1 MKILVCISNV
11 PDTTSKINFTEN
23 NTKFDSN
30 GVQFVIN
37 PNDEFGLTRAMW
49 FKEKQGATLHVAT
62 VGGANTEPTIRKALA
77 IGADEA
83 IRIDAEPKDGFFVAR
98 QLAEVIKNGAYDLVI
113 AGRESIDYNGGM
125 VPGIIAG
132 LLDMNFVNTC
142 ISLEIEGNN
151 ATAVREIDG
160 GKEKITTGLPLIIGG
175 QKGLVEESDLRIP
188 NMRGIMMARQK
199 KLNVVPPVDSNTATN
214 DVTFE
219 KPAAK
224 GAVKLVDAENVDE
237 LIGLLH
243 NEAKVI

>member
-11 PDTTSKINFTEN
+11 PDTTSKINFSQDKTQ
-23 NTKFDSN
+23 FDTT

-49 FKEKQGATLHVAT
+49 FKEKQGATIHVAT
-62 VGGANTEPTIRKALA
+62 VGGATVEPTMRKALA

-83 IRIDAEPKDGFFVAR
+83 IRVNAEPTDGFFVAQ
-98 QLAEVIKNGAYDLVI
+98 QLAEIIKNGEYTLVI

-125 VPGIIAG
+125 VPGIIAA
-132 LLDMNFVNTC
+132 LLNMNFVNTC
-142 ISLEIEGNN
+142 IGLEIEGDK
-151 ATAVREIDG
+151 ATAIREIDG
-160 GKEKITTGLPLIIGG
+160 GKETLSTSLPLVIGG

-199 KLNVVPPVDSNTATN
+199 KLNVVEPISATHATA
-214 DVTFE
+214 DKSFD
-219 KPAAK
+219 KPAPK
-224 GAVKLVDAENVDE
+224 GTVKLVAPENIQE
-237 LIGLLH
+237 LIDLLH

>member
-11 PDTTSKINFTEN
+11 PDTTSKINFTED
-23 NTKFDSN
+23 NTQFDTN

-62 VGGANTEPTIRKALA
+62 VGSAGTEPTIRKALA

-83 IRIDAEPKDGFFVAR
+83 IRIDAAPTDGFFVAT
-98 QLAEVIKNGAYDLVI
+98 QLAEVIKNGEYDLVI

-125 VPGIIAG
+125 VPGIIAS
-132 LLDMNFVNTC
+132 LLDLNFVNTC
-142 ISLEIEGNN
+142 IGLEIEGET

-160 GKEKITTGLPLIIGG
+160 GKETIATRLPLIIGG

-199 KLNVVPPVDSNTATN
+199 KLNVVPPIATEQATRDIN
-214 DVTFE
+214 FE

-224 GAVKLVDAENVDE
+224 GAVKLVAADKVEE
-237 LIGLLH
+237 LVSLLH